1 MRSGSLVNRD
11 LRFTSRPHI
20 EREDIPMTVKI
31 KAQGLRDWGI
41 PFGDYLVVAGPCSA
55 ETEDQ
60 VHATVAELAK
70 QPVNMLRAGIWKPRT
85 RPGCFEGVGEPGLY
99 WLKDA
104 GRAAGLPVTTEVAT
118 TQHVEQALK
127 AGIDVLWIGARTT
140 VNPFS
145 VQPIADAL
153 KGVDIP
159 VMVKN
164 PINPDIELWLGAL
177 ERLNAAGVSKL
188 VAIHRGFTAYKKSRF
203 RNKPNWKIPIELRR
217 RVPSLP
223 IICDPSHIAG
233 TRKLVPEVSQ
243 TALDLTFDGLMVESH
258 IDPDVAL
265 SDAKQQL
272 KPAELGRMLAGLMP
286 MRSTPSEDE
295 LAYIQGLRNIIDQLD
310 TTLIGLLKQRM
321 DIATEIG
328 RFKRKTRLTLFQPKR
343 WKETLTTRIR
353 KGKDLGLDEEFLL
366 RVYQYIHEESIRHQ
380 EEGAK
385 D

>member
-1 MRSGSLVNRD
+1 
-11 LRFTSRPHI
+11 
-20 EREDIPMTVKI
+20 MTVKI

-55 ETEDQ
+55 ESEEQ

-70 QPVNMLRAGIWKPRT
+70 LSVNLVRAGLWKPRT
-85 RPGCFEGVGEPGLY
+85 RPGCFEGVGEPGLR
-99 WLKDA
+99 WLTEA
-104 GRAAGLPVTTEVAT
+104 GKAHGLPVTTEVAT
-118 TQHVEQALK
+118 PQHVEQALK
-127 AGIDVLWIGARTT
+127 AGVDVLWIGARTT

-164 PINPDIELWLGAL
+164 PINPDIELWIGAL
-177 ERLNAAGVSKL
+177 ERLNAAGITKL
-188 VAIHRGFTAYKKSRF
+188 AAIHRGFTAYKKSRF

-223 IICDPSHIAG
+223 MICDPSHISGA
-233 TRKLVPEVSQ
+233 RKLIPEVAQ
-243 TALDLTFDGLMVESH
+243 TALDLTFDGLMIESH
-258 IDPDVAL
+258 INPDVAL

-272 KPAELGRMLAGLMP
+272 VPADLGKVLAGLVP
-286 MRSTPSEDE
+286 MRATPSSDE
-295 LAYIQGLRNIIDQLD
+295 LNYIQGLRNIIDQLD
-310 TTLIGLLKQRM
+310 ATLIGLLGQRM
-321 DIATEIG
+321 TIAREIG
-328 RFKRKTRLTLFQPKR
+328 RFKKQTRLTVFQPGR
-343 WKETLTTRIR
+343 WKETLQTRIR
-353 KGKDLGLDEEFLL
+353 KGKDLGLAEDFLL

-380 EEGAK
+380 EEGLK